1 MKTQNS
7 LASALPDR
15 NVLLYFIV
23 FIILM
28 GGAPVAMRITYSEMG
43 PFYMGFLRFG
53 LGAVIY
59 WILIF
64 FKRLQIPHG
73 RSLIGPLLYGV
84 LGIGISFSLI
94 AWGLVKI
101 PASLAAIFLALVPM
115 LTVLLSAIQRLEHF
129 SIQGGFG
136 ALLSVAGTIVAV
148 GASSSNGI
156 SIIHV
161 SALIL
166 GVVFLAQGSVV
177 VKHYPRNS
185 PIITNGLAMTV
196 GAIILAFASFI
207 TRESWVVPSQLNTWA
222 ALSYL
227 VFFVSFIA
235 LLLYLQV
242 LNRWT
247 ATGSSYGFVIIPFVT
262 VIISTFLTGEHIT
275 LNFLMGLLLVIIGVI
290 IGALIPKKVELTK
303 ECATC

>member
-1 MKTQNS
+1 
-7 LASALPDR
+7 
-15 NVLLYFIV
+15 
-23 FIILM
+23 
-28 GGAPVAMRITYSEMG
+28 
-43 PFYMGFLRFG
+43 
-53 LGAVIY
+53 
-59 WILIF
+59 
-64 FKRLQIPHG
+64 
-73 RSLIGPLLYGV
+73 
-84 LGIGISFSLI
+84 
-94 AWGLVKI
+94 
-101 PASLAAIFLALVPM
+101 M

-207 TRESWVVPSQLNTWA
+207 TRESWVVPSQINTWA

-247 ATGSSYGFVIIPFVT
+247 ASGSSYGFVIIPFVT